1 MEIKVTDAMPLFL
14 ARKLSELEIFPVSF
28 SKYGRA
34 YMDMTGIYE
43 MSGITEANDAS
54 HGISNDR
61 VRINTDINKD
71 KNSEREVM
79 AYA

>member
-1 MEIKVTDAMPLFL
+1 
-14 ARKLSELEIFPVSF
+14 
-28 SKYGRA
+28 
-34 YMDMTGIYE
+34 

-54 HGISNDR
+54 HGISTVR
-61 VRINTDINKD
+61 VRINTDITKD